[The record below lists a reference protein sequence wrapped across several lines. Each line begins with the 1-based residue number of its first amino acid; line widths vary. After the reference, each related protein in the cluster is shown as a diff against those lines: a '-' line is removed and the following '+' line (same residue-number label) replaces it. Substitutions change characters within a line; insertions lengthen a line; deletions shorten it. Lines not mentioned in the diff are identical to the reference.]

1 MPDAVVIGAGHN
13 GLVAAAMLADAG
25 WSVAVLEA
33 QDAPGGAVR
42 TEGLTSPG
50 FHHDTFSAF
59 YPFAAASP
67 ALAGLDLG
75 AHGLRW
81 RRAPLVLAHP
91 TPDGRSLALSTDV
104 DETAASLD
112 AYAPGD
118 GDAWRRLY
126 RRWEDL
132 SGPLFRS
139 FLGPFPPVRAG
150 ARLAA
155 ALGPSEWLRFARF
168 ALLPARRLAEEEFPG
183 PGEGARLLLGGN
195 AAHTDIGPEAAG
207 SGLFG
212 WVLAC
217 AGQEHGFPVP
227 EGGAGELVAALVK
240 RTQAAGAAVTCGMA
254 VTKVVVRGGRAVAVR
269 TADGTEVDAR
279 RAVLADVDAPRL
291 LLDLVGPEHL
301 PAGGVDDLRRRFQ
314 WDTSTFKVDWAL
326 DGPVPWTAEAARRA
340 GTVHVTD
347 SLDELSRYFTDL
359 ATNTLPSRPFLLF
372 GQQSVADPSR
382 CPPGTATGWAYTHV
396 PQSVR
401 FGPGE
406 ADAYADHIEARI
418 EELAPGFRSLVR
430 ARHVLPPDAMEAA
443 DANLRGGAVGGGTQ
457 QLHQQLVFRPT
468 TGLGRP
474 STPVAG
480 LFLAG
485 SSAHPGPGV
494 HGACGANAARAALTS
509 DRLRRAAMYPSDRLR
524 RAAMYP
530 SDRLRRV
537 GQTLVR
543 ARRSE
548 IRPPSTRTS

>member
-1 MPDAVVIGAGHN
+1 MSGHSAPTGENAGMPDAVVIGAGHN

-33 QDAPGGAVR
+33 QPVPGGAVR
-42 TEGLTSPG
+42 TEELTLPG
-50 FHHDTFSAF
+50 FRHDTFSAF
-59 YPFAAASP
+59 YPFAVASP
-67 ALAGLDLG
+67 ALGPLDLG

-91 TPDGRSLALSTDV
+91 TADGRCVALSTDV

-126 RRWEDL
+126 RRWEGF
-132 SGPLFRS
+132 SRPLFDS

-168 ALLPARRLAEEEFPG
+168 MLLPARRMAEEEFAG
-183 PGEGARLLLGGN
+183 GGEGARLLLGGN
-195 AAHTDIGPEAAG
+195 AAHTDIGPDAAG

-212 WVLAC
+212 WILA
-217 AGQEHGFPVP
+217 ATGQQHGFPIP
-227 EGGAGELVAALVK
+227 EGGAAALIAALV
-240 RTQAAGAAVTCGMA
+240 RRAEAAGATVTCGTP
-254 VTKVVVRGGRAVAVR
+254 VTKIVVRGGRAVAVR
-269 TADGTEVDAR
+269 TADGSEIDAR

-301 PAGGVDDLRRRFQ
+301 PAGVVDDLRRRFQ
-314 WDTSTFKVDWAL
+314 WDVSTFKVDWAL
-326 DGPVPWTAEAARRA
+326 DGPVPWTAEDARRA

-347 SLDELSRYFTDL
+347 TLDELSRYFTDL
-359 ATNTLPSRPFLLF
+359 ATNTVPSRPYLLF
-372 GQQSVADPSR
+372 GQQATADASR
-382 CPPGTATGWAYTHV
+382 CPPGKATGWAYTHV
-396 PQSVR
+396 PQHAR

-406 ADAYADHIEARI
+406 VEAYADRIEARI
-418 EELAPGFRSLVR
+418 EELAPGFRALVR
-430 ARHVLPPDAMEAA
+430 ARHVLPPAGFEAA

-457 QLHQQLVFRPT
+457 QLHQQLVFRPV

-474 STPVAG
+474 GTPVAG

-494 HGACGANAARAALTS
+494 HGACGANAARAALAA
-509 DRLRRAAMYPSDRLR
+509 DRLRWVAQA
-524 RAAMYP
+524 
-530 SDRLRRV
+530 
-537 GQTLVR
+537 LVR
-543 ARRSE
+543 ARRRE
-548 IRPPSTRTS
+548 ILPPSTRTS

>member
-1 MPDAVVIGAGHN
+1 MLTIANNQEPPATLADDRWQAVVNRDRGRDGQFVFAVSTTGIYCRPSCPARRPRPENVSFFANPAAAERAGYRACLRCRPRAVISCQEE
-13 GLVAAAMLADAG
+13 LVAWATAWL
-25 WSVAVLEA
+25 
-33 QDAPGGAVR
+33 
-42 TEGLTSPG
+42 
-50 FHHDTFSAF
+50 DTHIEERVTL
-59 YPFAAASP
+59 P
-67 ALAGLDLG
+67 
-75 AHGLRW
+75 
-81 RRAPLVLAHP
+81 
-91 TPDGRSLALSTDV
+91 
-104 DETAASLD
+104 
-112 AYAPGD
+112 
-118 GDAWRRLY
+118 
-126 RRWEDL
+126 
-132 SGPLFRS
+132 
-139 FLGPFPPVRAG
+139 
-150 ARLAA
+150 RLAA

-168 ALLPARRLAEEEFPG
+168 ALLPARRLAEEEFAG
-183 PGEGARLLLGGN
+183 PGEGAGLLLGGN
-195 AAHTDIGPEAAG
+195 AAHTDVGPEAAG

-227 EGGAGELVAALVK
+227 EGGAAELVTALVK
-240 RTQAAGAAVTCGMA
+240 RAQASGATVTCGMA

-314 WDTSTFKVDWAL
+314 WDASTFKVDWAL
-326 DGPVPWTAEAARRA
+326 DGPVPWAAGAARRA

-359 ATNTLPSRPFLLF
+359 ATCTLPSRPFLLF
-372 GQQSVADPSR
+372 GQQSVADPAR

-406 ADAYADHIEARI
+406 AEAYADRIEARV

-443 DANLRGGAVGGGTQ
+443 AANLHGGAVGGGTQ

-494 HGACGANAARAALTS
+494 HGACGANAARAAVLS
-509 DRLRRAAMYPSDRLR
+509 DRLRRAR
-524 RAAMYP
+524 
-530 SDRLRRV
+530 
-537 GQTLVR
+537 QTLVR